1 MYIRRWMQTSLGIS
15 GRSQGLGKRKRGSRQ
30 LFLAKQHHYGELW
43 PAAELEKISS
53 GDPSLSAIAYGWS
66 GLWYSGQGQCAKGAG
81 GGKGCLLG
89 GHTQGGLGQLRAK
102 PARAT
107 ALGEERELPPARTL
121 SPWFRARVRACVR
134 AYVCTGPREAREPAR
149 SKMGRDDGA
158 AEMWFHPMWQDLA
171 SAWLMAN
178 LLVELGEPAP
188 SGGATRPLAHRRD
201 VCRQTPLP
209 YLRPTLESLQLGN
222 CHLLTDCSVFSF
234 GFNDNQWPN

>member
-1 MYIRRWMQTSLGIS
+1 MVFRSRSVREGGWGREGLFAGRSHS
-15 GRSQGLGKRKRGSRQ
+15 GR
-30 LFLAKQHHYGELW
+30 
-43 PAAELEKISS
+43 
-53 GDPSLSAIAYGWS
+53 
-66 GLWYSGQGQCAKGAG
+66 
-81 GGKGCLLG
+81 
-89 GHTQGGLGQLRAK
+89 
-102 PARAT
+102 ARAAPGKACT
-107 ALGEERELPPARTL
+107 SDGTRR
-121 SPWFRARVRACVR
+121 RARAPTSPDFKPRVPCACACVR

-178 LLVELGEPAP
+178 LLIELGEPSP

-234 GFNDNQWPN
+234 GFNDNQ